1 MLCLKRDP
9 LKTREDFSSLMV
21 RKVQIKMT
29 PKYSL
34 PLKLVKIRKSENTLG
49 MREWRKRGV
58 PR

>member
-1 MLCLKRDP
+1 
-9 LKTREDFSSLMV
+9 MV